1 MPISLAIIE
10 DLDEVRDGLRN
21 FLALSTEFNVLDSF
35 RTAEEALAAW
45 QRCQPD
51 IYIVDINLPGMN
63 GIEFVRRAGL
73 DAGRTQFM
81 MFTVYENDEK
91 VFEALKAGASGYL
104 LKNTGLVH
112 IIEALKELHQG
123 GSPMSS
129 AIARKLVRS
138 FQERGGQGPGQRGS
152 GQGERAPGQG
162 ERGSGQGESGPGLPG
177 QADRRGDPMAGP
189 DLPMSDAPGPEC
201 WDSALSVRENEILQ
215 LLARGLL
222 YKEISDQ
229 LNIST
234 STVRQHIHR
243 IYEKLHVQ
251 NRTEAI
257 NKTSNV
263 REMRPKK

>member
-21 FLALSTEFNVLDSF
+21 FLALSTEFLVLDSF
-35 RTAEEALAAW
+35 KTAEDALAAW
-45 QRCQPD
+45 TRCQPD

-63 GIEFVRRAGL
+63 GIEFVRKAAAEG
-73 DAGRTQFM
+73 GRTQFM

-138 FQERGGQGPGQRGS
+138 FQERNEPVKHPI
-152 GQGERAPGQG
+152 APAA
-162 ERGSGQGESGPGLPG
+162 EP
-177 QADRRGDPMAGP
+177 A
-189 DLPMSDAPGPEC
+189 C
-201 WDSALSVRENEILQ
+201 WDSSLSARENEILQ

-229 LNIST
+229 LHIST

-257 NKTSNV
+257 NKTY
-263 REMRPKK
+263 KK